1 MKLWIALALLLAP
14 LQCGAPPR
22 EHPEY
27 EDSPAEA
34 VWDLSEELGEAGDA
48 AGRRRALE
56 FLIERYPSSRFAER
70 ARVVLERESPRPES
84 PEPDAPDRDAPERG
98 SSDRAPAP

>member
-1 MKLWIALALLLAP
+1 MRALALLALLLAP

-22 EHPEY
+22 EHPQF

-34 VWDLSEELGEAGDA
+34 VWDLSEELGRAGDA
-48 AGRRRALE
+48 AGRRHALE

-70 ARVVLERESPRPES
+70 ARVVLAREAG
-84 PEPDAPDRDAPERG
+84 EPAGEPTP
-98 SSDRAPAP
+98 